1 MRYTWIH
8 AINEP
13 RNFSNYQ
20 QQDFVEQI
28 NAYTKGK
35 GVNVV
40 LDMIGGDYLARNIK
54 CMAFDARLVQIAL
67 QNGIKTDINLLPIM
81 LKRLTI
87 TGSTLRARSVRF
99 KAQIANQLLENVWPL
114 LEKGHAQPVIYQSFP
129 LSEA

>member
-1 MRYTWIH
+1 
-8 AINEP
+8 
-13 RNFSNYQ
+13 FSNYQ

>member
-1 MRYTWIH
+1 MKLIKIH

-54 CMAFDARLVQIAL
+54 CMAFAA
-67 QNGIKTDINLLPIM
+67 
-81 LKRLTI
+81 
-87 TGSTLRARSVRF
+87 STNCAPERH
-99 KAQIANQLLENVWPL
+99 QD
-114 LEKGHAQPVIYQSFP
+114 
-129 LSEA
+129 

>member
-1 MRYTWIH
+1 VDRST
-8 AINEP
+8 INEP